1 MTTEITG
8 TWAFRPVIAKLL
20 SPDLSVNLD
29 LMDSVASVPD
39 VTEVAGALRVAV
51 GLVVRKLR
59 QAPYA
64 GELTLAE
71 SSALS
76 RLERGGPGT
85 SSDLARVDRIS
96 PQSMGVTVAA
106 LLDRGLIERNR
117 DPEDGRRIVLSV
129 TEAGRRT
136 LRDKRG
142 ARTEHIAAALRDG
155 FSHDELRQLEGATA
169 LLERLA
175 EKL

>member
-1 MTTEITG
+1 M
-8 TWAFRPVIAKLL
+8 
-20 SPDLSVNLD
+20 N
-29 LMDSVASVPD
+29 SVASVPD

-59 QAPYA
+59 QAPYD

-76 RLERGGPGT
+76 RLERGGPAT
-85 SSDLARVDRIS
+85 SSDLARVDRVS
-96 PQSMGVTVAA
+96 PQSMGATVAA
-106 LLDRGLIERNR
+106 LLDRALIERNR

-129 TEAGRRT
+129 TDAGRRT
-136 LRDKRG
+136 LLDKRG
-142 ARTEHIAAALRDG
+142 ARTERIAAALRAG
-155 FSHDELRQLEGATA
+155 FSADELRQLEGAAA

-175 EKL
+175 ERL

>member
-1 MTTEITG
+1 
-8 TWAFRPVIAKLL
+8 
-20 SPDLSVNLD
+20 
-29 LMDSVASVPD
+29 MDSVASVPD

-59 QAPYA
+59 QAPSP
-64 GELTLAE
+64 GELSLAE

-76 RLERGGPGT
+76 LLERGGPAT

-129 TEAGRRT
+129 TEAGLRT

-142 ARTEHIAAALRDG
+142 ARTEHIAAALRAG
-155 FSHDELRQLEGATA
+155 FTEDELRQLEGASV

-175 EKL
+175 ERL

>member
-1 MTTEITG
+1 
-8 TWAFRPVIAKLL
+8 
-20 SPDLSVNLD
+20 
-29 LMDSVASVPD
+29 MDSVASVPVPD

-71 SSALS
+71 SSALA
-76 RLERGGPGT
+76 RLERGGPAT

-106 LLDRGLIERNR
+106 LLDRGLIERDR

-155 FSHDELRQLEGATA
+155 FSGDELRQLESATA